1 MTNELSY
8 FGSDGTPLFALALTC
23 KLETPKSTIIFLHGG
38 GPDHKSMLP
47 LGEKFTGEYNVILPD
62 LRGYGRSV
70 CRNRSRYTWSQYSDD
85 LMVLIALVNAPSVIV
100 VAAGIGTTIS
110 LKTILKYPHSI
121 QSLVLISIEDMEDD
135 VQKELEIKLLESFAS
150 RVESDGIEAAWKP
163 LLDSLSPVIGHMV
176 QDAIHRSDAQ
186 SIAAAAAIVYDRSF
200 QNIQELKD
208 IAIPV
213 LVIPG
218 SDYRHPRA
226 LSESISKLLVKGH
239 LSPVSLSDSIRTT
252 QDFSNMLF
260 SPIKDFVDQQEI

>member
-8 FGSDGTPLFALALTC
+8 FGSDGTPLFALVLTC

-47 LGEKFTGEYNVILPD
+47 LGEKFTDAYSVVLPD
-62 LRGYGRSV
+62 IRGYGRSV
-70 CRNRSRYTWSQYSDD
+70 CRDRNRYTWKQYSDD
-85 LMVLIALVNAPSVIV
+85 LMMLITLVNAPSIVV

-176 QDAIHRSDAQ
+176 RDAIHRSDAQ
-186 SIAAAAAIVYDRSF
+186 SIAAAAIVYDRSF

-239 LSPVSLSDSIRTT
+239 LASVSLSDSIRTI